1 MTFKEDVI
9 RVLQA
14 EVETLRSKN
23 FELEAKLE
31 VLLEDFKFNKTQ
43 EIEYFL
49 IHNGNT
55 LGCNI

>member
-43 EIEYFL
+43 EIEYEQ
-49 IHNGNT
+49 NRKNS
-55 LGCNI
+55 